1 MTNNEI
7 DNEKS
12 QYKIVYFNRRET
24 EFENNK
30 IEYDNEVFTLKNRF
44 ESTPTEFLFT
54 VFFYAPEGNTNGL
67 YEKNI
72 TARSKQEAKDKFN
85 ALKFVRESDERLRI
99 KTITLRQEVIKT
111 W

>member
-1 MTNNEI
+1 MTINEI
-7 DNEKS
+7 NNEKS

-44 ESTPTEFLFT
+44 ESTPTEYLFT
-54 VFFYAPEGNTNGL
+54 VFFYAPMGNANEL

-72 TARSKQEAKDKFN
+72 RARTKQEAENKFM
-85 ALKFVRESDERLRI
+85 ALKFVQESNTRLRI
-99 KTITLRQEVIKT
+99 KSIKLQQEVVKT